1 MHLRDY
7 RDRATAG
14 GACCSRLL
22 LLIIQCVFEDKIE
35 MPATSAGAMQDRTK
49 SMLVL
54 ARSFYNFAYELKLKD
69 EDVARISLPFVL
81 TRGSDV
87 RPP

>member
-1 MHLRDY
+1 
-7 RDRATAG
+7 
-14 GACCSRLL
+14 
-22 LLIIQCVFEDKIE
+22 
-35 MPATSAGAMQDRTK
+35 MQDRTK